1 MRTVAFS
8 KSGKTTIIEVKNPNS
23 TNNEIIAIN
32 KLTNVYIENNVLRI
46 PLESDKGLFVTFA
59 EIENKLSSTDIK
71 DFLVK
76 ASVLFYFK
84 Q

>member
-8 KSGKTTIIEVKNPNS
+8 KSVKNPNS

-76 ASVLFYFK
+76 ASVLFYFN

>member
-8 KSGKTTIIEVKNPNS
+8 KSGKTTIIGVVYHKS

-32 KLTNVYIENNVLRI
+32 KITNVYIENNVLRI

-59 EIENKLSSTDIK
+59 EIENKLSATDIK

-76 ASVLFYFK
+76 ASVLFYFN

>member
-8 KSGKTTIIEVKNPNS
+8 KSGKTTIIEVKNLNS
-23 TNNEIIAIN
+23 TNNEVIAIN

-46 PLESDKGLFVTFA
+46 PLESDKGLFVTFD
-59 EIENKLSSTDIK
+59 EIENKLSATDIK

-76 ASVLFYFK
+76 ASVLFYFN

>member
-59 EIENKLSSTDIK
+59 EIENKPSATDIK

-76 ASVLFYFK
+76 ASVLFYFN

>member
-1 MRTVAFS
+1 MRTVALS
-8 KSGKTTIIEVKNPNS
+8 TSGKTTIIEVKNQNG

-46 PLESDKGLFVTFA
+46 PLEADKHLFITFD
-59 EIENKLSSTDIK
+59 EIENKLSATDIK
-71 DFLVK
+71 DYLVK
-76 ASVLFYFK
+76 ASVLFLFN